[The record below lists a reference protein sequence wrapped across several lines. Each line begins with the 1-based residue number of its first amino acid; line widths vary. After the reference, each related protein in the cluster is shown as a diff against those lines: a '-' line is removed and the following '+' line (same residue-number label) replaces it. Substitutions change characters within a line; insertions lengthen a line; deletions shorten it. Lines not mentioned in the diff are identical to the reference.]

1 MGRFFSELKSF
12 FRKGDMILLLLCLLT
27 SAFGCLIIASATSYS
42 GAARYLLVQG
52 AAIAMGVLVYAVVSS
67 IDADF
72 IAEHRVFLVL
82 FNTVFLLL
90 LVTPFGTDHGTGNR
104 SWLEFPFLPVD
115 IQPAEFCK
123 ITYVLIMAAVMASH
137 QNRLSTIPSVF
148 HMVVHL
154 GLVAGLNYVV
164 SGDLGVSMIFVV
176 IFALMA
182 FAGGVKLIW
191 FAIAG
196 GGIAA
201 AFPFIWS
208 NFMTQKQKNRILVLF
223 DETLDPLGR
232 DARWHEVRSLLSLNG
247 GGLTGQG
254 LFNGNRT
261 QTGALFAQHTD
272 FIFSA
277 IGEELGY
284 LGCLL
289 VLVLLGLIIAR
300 CIQVGTRSQDYMRRM
315 ICFGVAAALVFQV
328 ISNVGMCMGMTPV
341 VGLTLPFIS
350 YGGSSML
357 SLYAMMGLVSGVY
370 ARPAPQSHERYI
382 TPPYAALKY

>member
-1 MGRFFSELKSF
+1 MGQYFSELKNF

-27 SAFGCLIIASATSYS
+27 SAFGCLIIASTTNYTGAT
-42 GAARYLLVQG
+42 RYLLVQG
-52 AAIAMGVLVYAVVSS
+52 AAITLGVLVYAVVSA

-72 IAEHRVFLVL
+72 IAEHRLALVV

-90 LVTPFGTDHGTGNR
+90 LVTPFGTDHSTGNR
-104 SWLEFPFLPVD
+104 SWLVFPFLPVD

-137 QNRLSTIPSVF
+137 QNRLSSIPSVL
-148 HMVVHL
+148 HMVLHL
-154 GLVAGLNYVV
+154 GLVAGLNYFV

-176 IFALMA
+176 IFAIMA

-201 AFPFIWS
+201 VFPFLWS
-208 NFMTQKQKNRILVLF
+208 NFMTDRQKNRILVLF
-223 DETLDPLGR
+223 DETIDPLGR
-232 DARWHEVRSLLSLNG
+232 NERWHEVRSLLSLNG

-300 CIQVGTRSQDYMRRM
+300 CIYVGTKSPDYMRRM

-328 ISNVGMCMGMTPV
+328 ISNVGMCMGITPV

-357 SLYAMMGLVSGVY
+357 SLYAMMGLVSGVH
-370 ARPAPQSHERYI
+370 ARPSPQSHERYI
-382 TPPYAALKY
+382 TPPYPRLKY